1 MCKFLLY
8 LNPTCVEL
16 SVVVQTIPH
25 ATSDLYWFAPQ
36 VSSLRQ
42 ETLFHLVFTLYLYQ
56 GKLTFNF

>member
-16 SVVVQTIPH
+16 SVVVQRIPD

-36 VSSLRQ
+36 VSPLRQ
-42 ETLFHLVFTLYLYQ
+42 ETLFHLVFASYIAFVQRETY
-56 GKLTFNF
+56 F